1 MCTSLITL
9 AAAGWIAM
17 TATSDIPWPEHP
29 RPDFKREPW
38 INLNGQWPFAFDPD
52 NKGVKEQWFIPG
64 QHKFDRTITVPFPW
78 ESKLSG
84 IGDTEYKGV
93 AWYQR
98 EITVPDAEGWIEA
111 WRQGWMNESVWLVIG
126 ACDFKTKVWVNGQ
139 LATEHVGGYTP
150 FEVNLS
156 KFAKP
161 GEKAFVI
168 IRVEDQTNPH
178 QPTGKQVRWYTRTSG
193 IWQTVYL
200 EPRGHRYI
208 RHIRT
213 VANPKTGEVAFSVY
227 MDGSG
232 MNSLSVSSPNN
243 QFDTVSIGLSA
254 SGGDTYGRPREIRI
268 KVRNPKPWTPES
280 PLLYPAFF
288 EIHDNLSDT
297 ICDRVDTY
305 FGLREVSVGK
315 APGGDYQYIYLN
327 GKPIYLLGA
336 LHQSFHPDGIYQYP
350 DDATMRSD
358 YELCKRI
365 GLNFLR
371 IHIKP
376 PVPRELYWADKL
388 GVMIMQDMPN
398 TWEHS
403 DQARKWW
410 QETLEATVQR
420 DFNHPATIAWCDFNE
435 TWGIGGRDGYTKDIQ
450 QWVQRMYELT
460 KKLDPTRL
468 VEENSPCLYDHVA
481 TDINSWHFYI
491 NDYEKARTHIRKVVD
506 RTYPGSE
513 FNFAEGYKQN
523 DAPLIN
529 SEYGGISAGKGDQDI
544 SWCFKYLTNELRLH
558 DKIGGYVY
566 TELSDIEWEHNGF
579 VNYDRSSKEYGYDF
593 WQPQFMLSDLNN
605 LDFIAIDAPPMSELK
620 LGETQSIPVKISH
633 FSKRDLT
640 NATLWHRIAYLDSY
654 GQWQSAKD
662 GTQPAKCRRYAVT
675 DQPALTLQLD
685 KGTDAGVGVVQ
696 MVLMAN
702 SEVIAKNFVNFVVDR
717 PAPPRVESVDSK
729 TLALRFSPGD
739 FATWDFA
746 GNKPKPTDKVA
757 GLGHGSVSYRLKLP
771 DKIKPADIHEIRILA
786 ELASSAGKAKVD
798 WPQRTKDV
806 DYPQTD
812 FKKKW
817 MSDITLSINGHEIET
832 RTLLD
837 DPADM
842 RGALSHYRGHQG
854 SYGYLIDQR
863 ITGEPLKQAL
873 AKLTKDRTLTVQ
885 WEIKPD
891 TKHVGGL
898 AVFGRSL
905 GCYPVDPTV
914 ILSFH
919 KNHERGEHNTSDE
932 PIILDRKQK

>member
-1 MCTSLITL
+1 
-9 AAAGWIAM
+9 M

-38 INLNGQWPFAFDPD
+38 INLNGQWPFAFDHD
-52 NKGVKEQWFIPG
+52 NKGEKDEWFTPG
-64 QHKFDRTITVPFPW
+64 KHQFDKTISVPFPW

-93 AWYQR
+93 AWYAR
-98 EITVPDAEGWIEA
+98 EITLPDGNGWKDKDA
-111 WRQGWMNESVWLVIG
+111 WLVIG
-126 ACDFKTKVWVNGQ
+126 ACDFKSKVWINGQ

-150 FEVNLS
+150 FDVNLS

-161 GEKAFVI
+161 GEKATII
-168 IRVEDQTNPH
+168 IRAEDKTDPH
-178 QPTGKQVRWYTRTSG
+178 QPTGKQVHWYTRTSG
-193 IWQTVYL
+193 IWQTVYI
-200 EPRGHRYI
+200 EPRARGYI
-208 RHIRT
+208 SSFK
-213 VANPKTGEVAFSVY
+213 VVP
-227 MDGSG
+227 
-232 MNSLSVSSPNN
+232 SLSKGEAEFQLLLTPEAAGTQARVSSPDGE
-243 QFDTVSIGLSA
+243 FATVAG
-254 SGGDTYGRPREIRI
+254 
-268 KVRNPKPWTPES
+268 KVEHLKGPETAGFAVLNAKLKKVVPWSPDSPK
-280 PLLYPAFF
+280 LYPVIV
-288 EIHDNLSDT
+288 ELLKGKQVV
-297 ICDRVDTY
+297 DRVETY
-305 FGLREVSVGK
+305 FGLREISVGK
-315 APGGDYQYIYLN
+315 APGGDYQHITLN

-371 IHIKP
+371 LHIKP

-388 GVMIMQDMPN
+388 GIMIMQDMPN

-403 DQARKWW
+403 EQTRKWW

-420 DFNHPATIAWCDFNE
+420 DFNHPCTIAWCDFNE

-468 VEENSPCLYDHVA
+468 VEDNSPCLYDHVA

-491 NDYEKARTHIRKVVD
+491 NDYEKARDHLRKVVEK
-506 RTYPGSE
+506 TYPGST

-529 SEYGGISAGKGDQDI
+529 SEYGGISSGSGDQDI

-717 PAPPRVESVDSK
+717 PAPPRVESLDAK

-746 GNKPKPTDKVA
+746 SDKPKPADKVA
-757 GLGHGSVSYRLKLP
+757 GLGHGSISYRLKLP
-771 DKIKPADIHEIRILA
+771 DKIKPADIREIRILA

-798 WPQRTKDV
+798 WPQRTKDI

-817 MSDITLSINGHEIET
+817 MSDVTLSVNGHEIET

-842 RGALSHYRGHQG
+842 RGALSHHRGHQG

-863 ITGEPLKQAL
+863 ISGKPLKQAL
-873 AKLTKDRTLTVQ
+873 TGLGNKRILAIK

-891 TKHVGGL
+891 TKHAGGL
-898 AVFGRSL
+898 AVFGRTL

-914 ILSFH
+914 ILSFNNDH
-919 KNHERGEHNTSDE
+919 GLDVDYKSDS
-932 PIILDRKQK
+932 PIAMGHDKD